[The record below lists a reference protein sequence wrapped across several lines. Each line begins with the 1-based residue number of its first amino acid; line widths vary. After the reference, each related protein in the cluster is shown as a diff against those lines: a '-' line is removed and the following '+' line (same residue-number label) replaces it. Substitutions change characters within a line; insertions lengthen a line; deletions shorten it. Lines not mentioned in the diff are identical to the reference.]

1 MRDET
6 PSSEGPRLTRR
17 GLLGVAGVSVVGG
30 CSSLDGL
37 ASGSESTISA
47 YDLPDV
53 DADSAPEPVV
63 APSVPVDVDPAHFAG
78 ARDRVNSLLAE
89 LPTPLGPDDV
99 PNGHVRQRLTDAAA
113 TATDGLDEARTARTG
128 LVALQSLRD
137 AREHARYAAAG
148 WAVADRGLSVDPLQR
163 EHGRAVTDAR
173 SVRNDHEYVGAD
185 PVAAALVHA
194 RIEDALEWVTD
205 DERPRTRDGGEL
217 LTVAEW
223 GGTAELARA
232 YVDDARH
239 LDDQFT
245 ASLPADAGSVEGVLT
260 RAAESLFADI
270 RSRRSTLP
278 PEPTAEDWGLV
289 ERTVH
294 ELRRQVDDARRAAD
308 GPGPA
313 SAVVDATDRLAKFR
327 AFDRVQERA
336 DAGEVVSA
344 ESAAAVDEARTTA
357 YDALDAALEESPDSG
372 LARTVVSD
380 VSWRVSHADRDLS
393 RFRGDVSPERLDS
406 VLEDY
411 IVATAVARATP
422 AACRQT
428 VDALETA

>member
-1 MRDET
+1 MRDGT
-6 PSSEGPRLTRR
+6 PSTEGTHLTRR
-17 GLLGVAGVSVVGG
+17 GLLAVAGASVLGG

-37 ASGSESTISA
+37 ASDSESTIRA

-53 DADSAPEPVV
+53 DADSIPEPVV
-63 APSVPVDVDPAHFAG
+63 APSVPVDIHPGYFAST
-78 ARDRVNSLLAE
+78 RDRVTSLLAE

-113 TATDGLDEARTARTG
+113 AATEGLDEARTARTG

-173 SVRNDHEYVGAD
+173 SVRNDHEYVGTD

-205 DERPRTRDGGEL
+205 NDRPHTHNEGEL

-223 GGTAELARA
+223 GETAELARA
-232 YVDDARH
+232 YVADARH
-239 LDDQFT
+239 LDDRLT
-245 ASLPADAGSVEGVLT
+245 ASLPDDAGTVEGVLT

-270 RSRRSTLP
+270 RSRRAALP

-294 ELRRQVDDARRAAD
+294 ELRRQVDDPRQAGDA
-308 GPGPA
+308 PGPA

-327 AFDRVQERA
+327 AFDRVRERV
-336 DAGEVVSA
+336 DAGEITSA
-344 ESAAAVDEARTTA
+344 ESAEAVREARTTA
-357 YDALDAALEESPDSG
+357 YDALDTALEESPDSG

-380 VSWRVSHADRDLS
+380 ASWRVSHADRELS
-393 RFRGDVSPERLDS
+393 RFRGDISHGRLDS

-422 AACRQT
+422 AACQQT